1 MMDSDELKRIL
12 DHGFKYGH
20 HHNPKYP
27 ILEGFTTAGLL
38 ALPQDH
44 ELVTSMVKSVQESDG
59 NLNAIAMSV
68 HGRDLIIDGDPGPAT
83 LALIDLPRCACKDF
97 EAATDGEQLR
107 SSWPRGC
114 VPEFPNLYAIVMGL
128 EVSNM
133 QAVWRENIDVI
144 TAAITKA
151 ENEIGYHV
159 LWRKDLSGSAHMKI
173 SWGGIAGNVIG
184 WNIVP
189 NSFSCGL
196 SITGKID
203 TTWDSDIKRLGRL
216 GLHEWM
222 GHGFGFGHYSGSGS
236 IMNPSITPGEIS
248 WIGDRLEKEMLALA
262 DGPITPPGGG
272 LGDWG
277 TGQWL

>member
-1 MMDSDELKRIL
+1 MMDSDDLRRIL
-12 DHGFKYGH
+12 NHGFRYGH

-59 NLNAIAMSV
+59 NLNAIAMSI
-68 HGRDLIIDGDPGPAT
+68 HHRDAIIDGDPGPAT
-83 LALIDLPRCACKDF
+83 LALIELPRCACRDF
-97 EAATDGEQLR
+97 EAATENEEQR
-107 SSWPRGC
+107 SSWKKGC
-114 VPEFPNLYAIVMGL
+114 VPEFPDLYAIVMGL
-128 EVSNM
+128 EVSKM
-133 QAVWRENIDVI
+133 QSVWRDNLDEI

-159 LWRKDLSGSAHMKI
+159 LWRKDLSGQAHMKI
-173 SWGGIAGNVIG
+173 SWGPIAGGVIG
-184 WNIVP
+184 WNSVP

-203 TTWDSDIKRLGRL
+203 TTWNSDIKRLGRL

-222 GHGFGFGHYSGSGS
+222 GHGFGFGHYSGSDS

-272 LGDWG
+272 LGSWG